1 MRWQVNVRPS
11 GARWPSTGYPSGGNA
26 VITMKAVRFHEYGG
40 IDVLRVEEVARP
52 VPGPGQV
59 LVEVRAAGIQPGE
72 VMIREGARHDRWPAR
87 FPSGQGSDLA
97 GVVAET
103 GSQVR
108 GVAVG
113 DEVVGFT
120 HNRASHAEFV
130 VVDDVNLTQRPAGLS
145 WDVAGSLYVASG
157 RLPPSSRG
165 GAAPW

>member
-1 MRWQVNVRPS
+1 MR
-11 GARWPSTGYPSGGNA
+11 
-26 VITMKAVRFHEYGG
+26 AVRFHEYGG

-72 VMIREGARHDRWPAR
+72 VMIRRGARHDRWPAT

-97 GVVAET
+97 GVVVQA
-103 GSQVR
+103 GPQVR

-120 HNRASHAEFV
+120 HQRAR
-130 VVDDVNLTQRPAGLS
+130 QP
-145 WDVAGSLYVASG
+145 GS
-157 RLPPSSRG
+157 R
-165 GAAPW
+165 